1 MELQDRMSGPAAA
14 MARRLDAVAKA
25 TASLKKATAALN
37 RETQQSTGAMGLFDR
52 RAAGLARGAVGRNLE
67 NTVRT
72 LGPRLRRELGS
83 STSSVGEMSSGLSAM
98 GGVALGV
105 AAAATAAAMAIAGI
119 GVSAGRSV
127 LELAAFQESNMGTMT
142 TLLGSRGAADR
153 EFSDAARIAR
163 MTPLDTRDVI
173 STRTSLLSAGFSD
186 TRERDV
192 LMAGLADLSALTPG
206 DSGILGRG
214 TLALGQIRGAGRL
227 RGQDLNQML
236 NVGLSRDRLFTEL
249 APLLGIHG
257 TGAAANRQVNQAMEH
272 GRITDTM
279 FFSAMTR
286 AIQRQTHTSQIGEFS
301 GSKGQEIT
309 SLLSTL
315 ASSVPELVMGGGNS
329 GISTLFE
336 SPGLKAF
343 KGFLTDV
350 IALLGPLTPT
360 GKLFQKVMRDLID
373 DVGRLFGTFKRDE
386 LASIFMQALGAIQ
399 WVIGAV
405 KTLFKLGQALGGGYF
420 EVMGPVFTVIGQAA
434 MAMMKQFSGAD
445 SEHAMTAL
453 RGIGILLGLMVA
465 PIVILGAIAT
475 AVILGMGFLFGW
487 LATVIGDAASWI
499 ADHLDDIGQYFV
511 DLWNKIPQPLK
522 DFFEWLTSPAI
533 AFDFNVSGGDLSPA
547 VNRTVNDGLA
557 RGASTKSTVNNT
569 NNIVLNAPGATPEGA
584 QALAGAVG
592 AVLDTH
598 GGDR

>member
-1 MELQDRMSGPAAA
+1 
-14 MARRLDAVAKA
+14 
-25 TASLKKATAALN
+25 
-37 RETQQSTGAMGLFDR
+37 
-52 RAAGLARGAVGRNLE
+52 
-67 NTVRT
+67 
-72 LGPRLRRELGS
+72 
-83 STSSVGEMSSGLSAM
+83 
-98 GGVALGV
+98 
-105 AAAATAAAMAIAGI
+105 MAIAGI

-127 LELAAFQESNMGTMT
+127 VELASFQESTMGTMT
-142 TLLGSRGAADR
+142 TLLGSRGAADA
-153 EFSDAARIAR
+153 EFSQATRIAR

-173 STRTSLLSAGFSD
+173 STRRSLLSAGFSD

-192 LMAGLADLSALTPG
+192 LTAGLADLSALTPG
-206 DSGILGRG
+206 DSGILSRG
-214 TLALGQIRGAGRL
+214 TLALGQIKGAGRL

-236 NVGLSRDRLFTEL
+236 NIGLSRERLFAEL
-249 APLLGIHG
+249 APELGIRG
-257 TGAAANRQVNQAMEH
+257 TGAGANRQVSAAMEH

-286 AIQRQTHTSQIGEFS
+286 AIQRQTNTTQIGQFS
-301 GSKGQEIT
+301 GSKGTEIAG
-309 SLLSTL
+309 LLSTL
-315 ASSVPELVMGGGNS
+315 ASSVPELLMGGGDS
-329 GISTLFE
+329 GVSTLFE

-465 PIVILGAIAT
+465 PIIILGAV
-475 AVILGMGFLFGW
+475 AVAVFGGIGYIVGWLFGW
-487 LATVIGDAASWI
+487 IGEAISGI
-499 ADHLDDIGQYFV
+499 ADHWDDFKNMLS
-511 DLWNKIPQPLK
+511 DLWDAIPGPLK
-522 DFFEWLTSPAI
+522 SLLGILVSNQGAT
-533 AFDFNVSGGDLSPA
+533 FDFNVSDGNLSPA

-557 RGASTKSTVNNT
+557 RGTAARSTTNNT
-569 NNIVLNAPGATPEGA
+569 QILVNAPGATQADA
-584 QALAGAVG
+584 QAVG
-592 AVLDTH
+592 AAVGAAVETH
-598 GGDR
+598 GADR